1 MFEECS
7 LSRDGP
13 SQSVPWG
20 ISIINCFDF
29 TSDCT
34 CHWPLTSER
43 KKKKTQLG
51 QTHREGNIFAQESD
65 LGSVSG
71 FMVFFKL
78 LGRSHCNIST
88 KR

>member
-29 TSDCT
+29 TRDCT

-43 KKKKTQLG
+43 KKKKKPTRAD
-51 QTHREGNIFAQESD
+51 T
-65 LGSVSG
+65 
-71 FMVFFKL
+71 
-78 LGRSHCNIST
+78 
-88 KR
+88 

>member
-29 TSDCT
+29 TRDCT
-34 CHWPLTSER
+34 CHWPLTSE
-43 KKKKTQLG
+43 KKNPTRQTQ
-51 QTHREGNIFAQESD
+51 REGNIFAQESD
-65 LGSVSG
+65 LGSVSA
-71 FMVFFKL
+71 FMVFFF
-78 LGRSHCNIST
+78 
-88 KR
+88 